1 MSSKSKTRQRRP
13 STGRV
18 TAGKGS
24 PTRGRSPLAAFDGL
38 CQELL
43 ATQGREVLRTGDPL
57 EAEAWASTVI
67 AMFAGLTLV
76 DEPDPVAALGARLV
90 SVAHRNGA
98 PHAQACLR
106 ALAAVGQG
114 ELRRKATAAVGA
126 SRGPLPGWVGQI
138 GTAQPTGA
146 ARATDLF
153 GDQDAV
159 MIGFAYQSGD
169 EHTLLVLIDHTM
181 GGIAKDASILLSPA
195 SEVIEQWADDEDIE
209 LVEEP
214 VGFLASRVLEAMDW
228 TDHTL
233 DAPVSEDYPEVEA
246 LVRARLGPLAVPMER
261 AEPLGSDEREALV
274 RAFLDDKA
282 GAAFTNDPNAW
293 FLLDALVEYRCDYHG
308 GDPLRWSDTAIV
320 LFLLGFVPRKISARE
335 SALLLAPE
343 VLKAWV
349 PWAAA
354 RAGLPS
360 RAVIE
365 PMARIDE
372 VADDFRA
379 AIRNPERWG
388 PAKRIAMEM
397 LDAGLDLGDIDAA
410 NEWLTARIGH

>member
-1 MSSKSKTRQRRP
+1 MSSQSKTRKRQP

-18 TAGKGS
+18 TAGK
-24 PTRGRSPLAAFDGL
+24 RSRTNHRSDLATFDGL

-67 AMFAGLTLV
+67 AMFAGVTLV
-76 DEPDPVAALGARLV
+76 GEPDPVAALGGRLV

-126 SRGPLPGWVGQI
+126 SHGPLPGWVGQI
-138 GTAQPTGA
+138 GTARSTGSV
-146 ARATDLF
+146 RATDLY

-159 MIGFAYQSGD
+159 MIGFAYPNGS

-181 GGIAKDASILLSPA
+181 GGIAKDASLLLSPVA
-195 SEVIEQWADDEDIE
+195 DVVKQWSDVEDIE
-209 LVEEP
+209 LVEEA
-214 VGFLASRVLEAMDW
+214 VGFLAARVLEAIDW
-228 TDHTL
+228 TDRTI
-233 DAPVSEDYPEVEA
+233 DPPVSEDYPEIEA
-246 LVRARLGPLAVPMER
+246 LVRSRLGPLAVSVEDV
-261 AEPLGSDEREALV
+261 EPLGCDEREALV
-274 RAFLDDKA
+274 CAFLDDDA
-282 GAAFTNDPNAW
+282 GTDFSDDPDAW
-293 FLLDALVEYRCDYHG
+293 GFLDALVDYRCDHHG
-308 GDPLRWSDTAIV
+308 GDPLRWSDTDVAM
-320 LFLLGFVPRKISARE
+320 FLLDFVPRKISAPE
-335 SALLLAPE
+335 SSLLLAPE

-354 RAGLPS
+354 RAGLPA

-365 PMARIDE
+365 PLAIIDE
-372 VADDFRA
+372 VLDDFRT
-379 AIRNPERWG
+379 AIRDPGRWG

-397 LDAGLDLGDIDAA
+397 LDAGLDTSDLDAA
-410 NEWLTARIGH
+410 TDWLAERIGH